1 MVFQG
6 VKNAV
11 KSRIRDLIDS
21 EITKQARPF
30 MEMGVGP
37 DGQDCSDI
45 VINEDLDISI
55 ENMIVKT
62 SLVNETLMKQSSPFR
77 VSMVSAKRIFFDIPW
92 ENLTSS
98 DAKWTLEVKDLQL
111 AIGALLGLRVRTIG
125 LG

>member
-1 MVFQG
+1 MVRGNCHCRRRIVAARAVAMVFQG

-77 VSMVSAKRIFFDIPW
+77 VSMVSAKRIFC
-92 ENLTSS
+92 LLYTSPS
-98 DAKWTLEVKDLQL
+98 PRDS
-111 AIGALLGLRVRTIG
+111 
-125 LG
+125 

>member
-111 AIGALLGLRVRTIG
+111 AIGALIG
-125 LG
+125 LGCG